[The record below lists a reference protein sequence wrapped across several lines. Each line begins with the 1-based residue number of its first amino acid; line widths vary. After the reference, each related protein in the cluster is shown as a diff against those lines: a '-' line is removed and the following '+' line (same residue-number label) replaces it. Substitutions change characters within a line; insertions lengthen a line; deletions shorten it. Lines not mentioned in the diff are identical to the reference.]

1 MSSSYYDESL
11 SFTLDLMRKLASTNN
26 STSITFAAEELP
38 IYQKICS
45 LLQRTMTASIDGNN
59 LKFSWGNGNLPTKNI
74 YFTPFHEQSIRLKR
88 TQERI
93 KAYISGKPDPKSE
106 EMDFF

>member
-38 IYQKICS
+38 IYQ
-45 LLQRTMTASIDGNN
+45 
-59 LKFSWGNGNLPTKNI
+59 
-74 YFTPFHEQSIRLKR
+74 
-88 TQERI
+88 
-93 KAYISGKPDPKSE
+93 
-106 EMDFF
+106 